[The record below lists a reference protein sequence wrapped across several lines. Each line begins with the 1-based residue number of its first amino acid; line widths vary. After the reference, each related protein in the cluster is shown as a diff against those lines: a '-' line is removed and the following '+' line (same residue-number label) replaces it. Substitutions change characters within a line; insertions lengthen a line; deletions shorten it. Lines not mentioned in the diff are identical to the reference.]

1 MEGVFDCARRSAAAA
16 VADTI
21 DNGVSP
27 QYMYAIDAFTLPEI
41 LCASRVH
48 VHQPQQESSYKIWN
62 ECPVGGQLPR
72 MKKRKME
79 AIQNEIREIRGVESA
94 IAASRTVEKQRRLC
108 LAMPVRRY

>member
-48 VHQPQQESSYKIWN
+48 QPQQESSYKIWN
-62 ECPVGGQLPR
+62 ECPVASEGNCPADE
-72 MKKRKME
+72 KKKDGS
-79 AIQNEIREIRGVESA
+79 NSD
-94 IAASRTVEKQRRLC
+94 
-108 LAMPVRRY
+108 